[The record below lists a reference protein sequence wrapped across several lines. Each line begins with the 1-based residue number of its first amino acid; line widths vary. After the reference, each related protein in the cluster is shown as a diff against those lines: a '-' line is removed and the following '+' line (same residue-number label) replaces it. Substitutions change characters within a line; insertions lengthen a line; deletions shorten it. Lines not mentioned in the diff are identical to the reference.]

1 MKVLPLVV
9 GLVVAVGA
17 AAASSDAREPGSD
30 GVLVAPRVS
39 YSGLSD
45 AGLLLVTPS
54 GRIRRVLRSVWSP
67 VAPARREGP
76 FAVERRGRLAERR
89 PLVVVDGARA
99 VVIPDSAGARCVSWS
114 SDRRN
119 LSYLTGATGTLPESG
134 PRHPTG
140 TIEGTLWIVD
150 RRTPSAPR
158 AIETGLFPL
167 GECPSW
173 SPRAGALAY
182 VVRSSSVW
190 SLVVWRDGQSV
201 AIAERSTAST
211 SYRTFGWAP
220 GSERLVFLDGEALF
234 EWRVGASARLTQ
246 EGALAD
252 VGAAPPDRF
261 LHSLRFSPNGR
272 LLAVSIGRET
282 AIFTRS
288 GDFVRK
294 VPGTFNGWAGNS
306 GVLTL
311 RAERVI
317 TLRLHSVLGPRRS
330 RVIARKFKYRIVTE
344 PSGRWFAYP
353 HESETAGRTRVS
365 FVYFRRPDGSLLRR
379 VRVDAEF
386 FPWVV
391 AGVTGDGR
399 VVEPASAY

>member
-1 MKVLPLVV
+1 MPLVV
-9 GLVVAVGA
+9 GLVVTAGT
-17 AAASSDAREPGSD
+17 AAASTDARQPGSD

-54 GRIRRVLRSVWSP
+54 GRIRRVLRPAWSP
-67 VAPARREGP
+67 VALAGRDGP
-76 FAVERRGRLAERR
+76 FAVERRGRLAARR

-99 VVIPDSAGARCVSWS
+99 VEIPESAGARCVSWS
-114 SDRRN
+114 GDRRK
-119 LSYLTGATGTLPESG
+119 LSYLTGAIGTLPESL
-134 PRHPTG
+134 PRFPTW

-150 RRTPSAPR
+150 RKAPSAPR
-158 AIETGLFPL
+158 AIQTGLFPL

-182 VVRSSSVW
+182 VVRSSSAW
-190 SLVVWRDGQSV
+190 SLVMWRDGHSA
-201 AIAERSTAST
+201 AIAELRTAST

-234 EWRVGASARLTQ
+234 EWRPGTSARLTQ
-246 EGALAD
+246 ERAVAD

-272 LLAVSIGRET
+272 LVAVSIGRET

-288 GDFVRK
+288 GEFVRK

-317 TLRLHSVLGPRRS
+317 TLRLHSVVGPRRS
-330 RVIARKFKYRIVTE
+330 RVIAEGFKHRIVTD
-344 PSGRWFAYP
+344 PSGHWFAYP
-353 HESETAGRTRVS
+353 DDSEIGNRARVS

-379 VRVDAEF
+379 VRLSADF
-386 FPWVV
+386 FPWLV
-391 AGVTGDGR
+391 AGLTGDGR
-399 VVEPASAY
+399 VIEPASAY